1 MIKIKIAMKRLG
13 SVIMIA
19 LAAWLL
25 QACSN
30 STKNRSD
37 AIADTTTTVSVNT
50 PKTAGPVEI
59 GDAQFAFEA
68 ADGSMAEI
76 ELGKLAI
83 QKGENKRVKN
93 FGAMMVK
100 DHTKAN
106 DKLIALAK
114 TKNITLPSAPDA
126 NEQKVINM
134 LSKKSGKD
142 FDEAYISDMIDNHQ
156 KDIKEF
162 QFASKNCSDPDIKA
176 FARKTLPVLK
186 NHLDAINTVYES
198 MK

>member
-1 MIKIKIAMKRLG
+1 MKKLG
-13 SVIMIA
+13 AVIMMA
-19 LAAWLL
+19 LTAWLL
-25 QACSN
+25 QACNS
-30 STKNRSD
+30 STKNSS
-37 AIADTTTTVSVNT
+37 AVIADTTSAVTGNI
-50 PKTAGPVEI
+50 PKIVGPVEV

-68 ADGSMAEI
+68 ADGGMTEI

-100 DHTKAN
+100 DHQKAN
-106 DKLIALAK
+106 DKLITLAK

-126 NEQKVINM
+126 NEQKIINM

-142 FDEAYISDMIDNHQ
+142 FDEAYVIDMINDHQ
-156 KDIKEF
+156 KYIREF

-186 NHLDAINTVYES
+186 NHLDAINTVHES